1 MADPSAP
8 RWPTVDFEEDPRL
21 VVGFRAGPR
30 HLGGHRIEVHED
42 AFSDLRELSAN
53 AFAEM
58 EAAAPRPYEPYGE
71 LERGEEYFWVDVGGL
86 PSRARSRRR
95 AYDDAETADEG
106 SADLIHLVQHVDEL
120 DPVAPNGLAAR
131 YTFYALCWPLDDGGF
146 IGFIKKM
153 DPRRALKAGKRWF
166 QYGDVLRHAEPP
178 DLVLEPDVDLVVT
191 DTFVAARNPVAFKD
205 LFNDVQVVLA
215 SLPGNISAVRD
226 LLKGAVPLSDA
237 AAGALEEAARRR
249 VSYARRLHDL
259 PARLQAISLETTA
272 LKREMRRVDV
282 DPKSLLDRDGNFS
295 FTSNDVGTFLD
306 VIEARYFED
315 ALGGEHRRA
324 DRFSRRGSHRQ

>member
-1 MADPSAP
+1 MTDASAP
-8 RWPTVDFEEDPRL
+8 TWPTVDFESDPRL
-21 VVGFRAGPR
+21 VVGFRAGQR
-30 HLGGHRIEVHED
+30 RLSGHRLEVHED

-53 AFAEM
+53 ALAEM
-58 EAAAPRPYEPYGE
+58 EGAAARPYEPYGE
-71 LERGEEYFWVDVGGL
+71 LERGEEYFWVEVEGMPRRVL
-86 PSRARSRRR
+86 PPPRAGEE
-95 AYDDAETADEG
+95 ADTADDG
-106 SADLIHLVQHVDEL
+106 TADLIRLVQRVDEL
-120 DPVAPNGLAAR
+120 DPVAANGLAAR
-131 YTFYALCWPLDDGGF
+131 YTFYAMCWPLVDDGF
-146 IGFIKKM
+146 IGLIKKM

-191 DTFVAARNPVAFKD
+191 GTFVATRNPVAFKD

-215 SLPGNISAVRD
+215 SLPSNISAVRD
-226 LLKGAVPLSDA
+226 LLKRAVPLSDA
-237 AAGALEEAARRR
+237 AVGALEGAARRR

-259 PARLQAISLETTA
+259 PARLEAITIDRTT
-272 LKREMRRVDV
+272 LKREMRRVNV

-306 VIEARYFED
+306 VIESRYFED

-324 DRFSRRGSHRQ
+324 DRFSRR

>member
-1 MADPSAP
+1 MADPSTP
-8 RWPTVDFEEDPRL
+8 TWPTVDFESDPRL
-21 VVGFRAGPR
+21 VVGFRPR
-30 HLGGHRIEVHED
+30 PRRLSGHRVEVHED
-42 AFSDLRELSAN
+42 AFSDLRELSSN
-53 AFAEM
+53 ALAEI
-58 EAAAPRPYEPYGE
+58 EAAVPRPYEPYGE
-71 LERGEEYFWVDVGGL
+71 LERGEEYFWVDVDGL
-86 PSRARSRRR
+86 PRRSRPRRR
-95 AYDDAETADEG
+95 AGDDAGTADDV
-106 SADLIHLVQHVDEL
+106 SADLMELVQHVDEL

-131 YTFYALCWPLDDGGF
+131 YAFYALCWRLDDGAF

-153 DPRRALKAGKRWF
+153 DPRRALNPGKRWF

-191 DTFVAARNPVAFKD
+191 DTFVATRNPVAFKD

-215 SLPGNISAVRD
+215 TLPGNIRAVRD
-226 LLKGAVPLSDA
+226 LLKGAVPLSDIA
-237 AAGALEEAARRR
+237 ATALEEAARRR

-259 PARLQAISLETTA
+259 PARLQAISIDKTG
-272 LKREMRRVDV
+272 LKREMRRVNV
-282 DPKSLLDRDGNFS
+282 DPKSLLDRDGNFT

-324 DRFSRRGSHRQ
+324 DRFSRRR